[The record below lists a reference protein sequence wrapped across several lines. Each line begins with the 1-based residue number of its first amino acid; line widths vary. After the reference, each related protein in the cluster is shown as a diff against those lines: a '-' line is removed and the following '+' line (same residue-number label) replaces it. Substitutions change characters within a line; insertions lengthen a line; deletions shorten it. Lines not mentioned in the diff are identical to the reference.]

1 MLDKIDIAIVG
12 RGLIGGIAALALSK
26 TGAKIALIDKIKAEK
41 LDSRVF
47 DPRTSTINK
56 TSKKMLDV
64 LGLWK
69 ELDDFSNPILDIKVA
84 EGGPKNT
91 IHFSRDLMPGEPM
104 GYIVEN
110 DKLREIIFNQIREKT
125 NTILFDN
132 FELKSISHSPMG
144 IHLFQKKGLKI
155 STNLLVG
162 ADGRNSAVRRLA
174 GFKSK
179 GRQYDQKAII
189 LVIEHS
195 VPQKN
200 IAHQLFFPN
209 GPLAILPLKDN
220 RSSIVWTMD
229 TPTANKYLK
238 FPPNNF
244 IKELESRVGKILGS
258 IRLSGEIL
266 SYQLNL
272 NFAKNIVSPGISL
285 VGDAARIIHPIA
297 GQGLNLGLR
306 DVAVLAEVIVD
317 ALRLGLDPGDLYS
330 LRKYERWRSLDTATM
345 VASTDGINKLFSNR
359 IPALAFGRKL
369 GLKLIDSSDWI
380 KSILMRQAT
389 GELGTLPRLLRGEEL

>member
-1 MLDKIDIAIVG
+1 MADKIDIAIVG
-12 RGLIGGIAALALSK
+12 RGLIGGITALALSK
-26 TGAKIALIDKIKAEK
+26 TGAKIALIDKIQTEK
-41 LDSRVF
+41 LDSRGF
-47 DPRTSTINK
+47 DPRTSTISK
-56 TSKKMLDV
+56 TSKTMLDV

-69 ELDDFSNPILDIKVA
+69 ELDKFSNPILDIKVV
-84 EGGPKNT
+84 EGSPKNT
-91 IHFSRDLMPGEPM
+91 IHFSHDLIPGEPM

-110 DKLREIIFNQIREKT
+110 DKLREIVFNQIREKT

-132 FELKSISHSPMG
+132 FELKSISQSPLG
-144 IHLFQKKGLKI
+144 INLFQKKGSKI
-155 STNLLVG
+155 FTNLLVG

-189 LVIEHS
+189 LIVKHS
-195 VPQKN
+195 IPQKN
-200 IAHQLFFPN
+200 VAHQLFFPH
-209 GPLAILPLKDN
+209 GPLAILPLKNN

-229 TPTANKYLK
+229 TSTANKYLK
-238 FPPNNF
+238 FPPRNF
-244 IKELESRVGKILGS
+244 IKELESCVGKILGS
-258 IRLSGEIL
+258 ISLSGEIL
-266 SYQLNL
+266 SYQLDL
-272 NFAKNIVSPGISL
+272 KFAKSTVSQGISL

-330 LRKYERWRSLDTATM
+330 LRKYERWRSLDTAAM
-345 VASTDGINKLFSNR
+345 VVSTDGINKLFSNR
-359 IPALAFGRKL
+359 LSALAFARQL
-369 GLKLIDSSDWI
+369 GLKLINSSNLI
-380 KSILMRQAT
+380 KSLFMRQAT